1 MTSKKKF
8 NDFETALARL
18 EVITARM
25 ESGDASLEEAIT
37 LYTEGM
43 EIAAFCTGKL
53 AEAEK
58 KIVALKKIDN
68 SLTEIPFEPES
79 SPGNATGNNDE
90 D

>member
-1 MTSKKKF
+1 MTSRKKF
-8 NDFETALARL
+8 KDFETALSRL
-18 EVITARM
+18 EEITATL
-25 ESGDASLEEAIT
+25 ESGDSTLEEAIA

-68 SLTEIPFEPES
+68 SLTEVPFETET
-79 SPGNATGNNDE
+79 SPGNSTGDDDE

>member
-1 MTSKKKF
+1 MTSRKKF
-8 NDFETALARL
+8 KDFETALARL
-18 EVITARM
+18 EEITARL
-25 ESGDASLEEAIT
+25 ESGDSTLEEAIA

-68 SLTEIPFEPES
+68 TLAEVPFETESAPENS
-79 SPGNATGNNDE
+79 DGDDE
-90 D
+90 N